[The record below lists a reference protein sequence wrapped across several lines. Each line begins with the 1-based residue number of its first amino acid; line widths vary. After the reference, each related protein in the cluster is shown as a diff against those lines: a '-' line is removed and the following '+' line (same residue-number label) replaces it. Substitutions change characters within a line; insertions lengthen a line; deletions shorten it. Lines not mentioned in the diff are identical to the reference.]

1 MKRLSTKTIQSY
13 DSVKLAKH
21 LDRLMN
27 KFDVAPYRVDL
38 SYGTIYEFSKSDSS
52 YHHLCSINDYNKES
66 IVDAIDF
73 SWIDL
78 KKAENND

>member
-13 DSVKLAKH
+13 DSVKLAKN

-27 KFDVAPYRVDL
+27 KFDVSPFRVDL

-52 YHHLCSINDYNKES
+52 YQQLCSINDYNKET
-66 IVDAIDF
+66 IVDCID
-73 SWIDL
+73 SAWRTL
-78 KKAENND
+78 ERGTNND